1 MNSWRAS
8 LDDFERPPPREIRR
22 NPAVIGEIITSAYK
36 IQRQKCP
43 MLSGTRIMRFV
54 ARYGPPSLSPP
65 RPKAL
70 VSYSRGWTKDEGK
83 EGGWR
88 SVRGGTMNRRLA
100 LLPLSRPLGGR
111 ERFDRCSPPPLVSV
125 SRVISS
131 NCGCGWNSCDANAL
145 CNSNTT
151 ADLNTVSSFPERGIH
166 AAV

>member
-1 MNSWRAS
+1 MAGRRAS
-8 LDDFERPPPREIRR
+8 LDDFERPPPRKIRR
-22 NPAVIGEIITSAYK
+22 NPAVIGEIITSADK

-83 EGGWR
+83 EEKR
-88 SVRGGTMNRRLA
+88 TRRDDEQAA

>member
-1 MNSWRAS
+1 MAGRRAS

-83 EGGWR
+83 EGRRR
-88 SVRGGTMNRRLA
+88 SVRGGTMNRRLSSLFLA
-100 LLPLSRPLGGR
+100 PLEGEKDSTVVRRRPLSPFP
-111 ERFDRCSPPPLVSV
+111 ES
-125 SRVISS
+125 SRVI
-131 NCGCGWNSCDANAL
+131 AV
-145 CNSNTT
+145 
-151 ADLNTVSSFPERGIH
+151 ADGI
-166 AAV
+166 AATQMRFAIRTRRQI

>member
-8 LDDFERPPPREIRR
+8 LDDFERPPPRKIRR

-83 EGGWR
+83 EGRRR
-88 SVRGGTMNRRLA
+88 SVRGGTMNRRLSS
-100 LLPLSRPLGGR
+100 LLLAPLEGEKDSTVVRRRPLSPFP
-111 ERFDRCSPPPLVSV
+111 ES
-125 SRVISS
+125 SRVI
-131 NCGCGWNSCDANAL
+131 AV
-145 CNSNTT
+145 
-151 ADLNTVSSFPERGIH
+151 ADGI
-166 AAV
+166 AATQMRFAIRTRRQI

>member
-1 MNSWRAS
+1 M
-8 LDDFERPPPREIRR
+8 
-22 NPAVIGEIITSAYK
+22 
-36 IQRQKCP
+36 
-43 MLSGTRIMRFV
+43 
-54 ARYGPPSLSPP
+54 ARLP
-65 RPKAL
+65 
-70 VSYSRGWTKDEGK
+70 
-83 EGGWR
+83 
-88 SVRGGTMNRRLA
+88 RRLRAPSSTENPQESGRNWRNNNERVQDPATKMSDAFWDAHNALCGAIRAPLPFSTPSKGARLLLPRVDKRRRKGGEEEKRTRRDDEQAA

>member
-1 MNSWRAS
+1 MRVRMNSWRTS
-8 LDDFERPPPREIRR
+8 LDDFERPPPRKIRR

-83 EGGWR
+83 EEKR
-88 SVRGGTMNRRLA
+88 TRRDDEQAA